1 MSDSAIPMD
10 CSPPGISVNGIFP
23 ARVLEWVAISFSRGV
38 FLTLGSNPGLPHWR
52 QMLYPLSH
60 QGSPTP
66 PLPRCQCSKES
77 IDIPTSSS
85 INGLAFLGTDSRAGP
100 RLVSTLNPLCLG
112 IPKLVIATQFFPDLL
127 VQWLA
132 AHRTLRRGLE
142 LGQH

>member
-60 QGSPTP
+60 QGSLLYTGNTVNQLQFNLKKKRKKRSLVLDP
-66 PLPRCQCSKES
+66 P
-77 IDIPTSSS
+77 
-85 INGLAFLGTDSRAGP
+85 F
-100 RLVSTLNPLCLG
+100 STWQ
-112 IPKLVIATQFFPDLL
+112 VI
-127 VQWLA
+127 V
-132 AHRTLRRGLE
+132 HRVRKD
-142 LGQH
+142 

>member
-60 QGSPTP
+60 QGSPEEGLTGSKCP
-66 PLPRCQCSKES
+66 IFVERVNVIVVRLLLPKTAVLRSLSVVQC
-77 IDIPTSSS
+77 
-85 INGLAFLGTDSRAGP
+85 
-100 RLVSTLNPLCLG
+100 
-112 IPKLVIATQFFPDLL
+112 LL
-127 VQWLA
+127 VDKY
-132 AHRTLRRGLE
+132 
-142 LGQH
+142 LGVAGNSLGK